1 MRTLVCLGITIACLA
16 GCEPPAKPTSP
27 PMAASATTNP
37 EPAKSARAAHSATH
51 PSWVPSSPNPSALV
65 AIPPATP
72 CPPEAPQPE
81 GALAWVSGCKIL
93 IKEKIVFETNKERI
107 KPQSF
112 PVLDAVGDILAQTP
126 DFQIEIQG
134 HLGTREQE
142 SYGRDLSKTRA
153 KSVHDYLIKMKG
165 IDPKRIESKGYGA
178 SMPLADSKTEE
189 GRSIN
194 RRIEFVIWK
203 WRGGTN
209 RVMWPGP

>member
-1 MRTLVCLGITIACLA
+1 MASSA
-16 GCEPPAKPTSP
+16 APAYSV
-27 PMAASATTNP
+27 
-37 EPAKSARAAHSATH
+37 TH
-51 PSWVPSSPNPSALV
+51 PSWAPPSPSHSASA

-93 IKEKIVFETNKERI
+93 IRDKIVFETNKERV

-112 PVLDAVGDILAQTP
+112 PVLDAVGDILSQNS
-126 DFQIEIQG
+126 DFQIEVQG
-134 HLGTREQE
+134 HLGAREQE
-142 SYGRDLSKTRA
+142 SYGRDLSKSRA
-153 KSVHDYLIKMKG
+153 RSIHDYLIKMKG
-165 IDPKRIESKGYGA
+165 IEPSRIEAKGYGG

-189 GRSIN
+189 GRAIN

-203 WRGGTN
+203 WRGGSN